1 MSESD
6 CPEIPRFRMDNE
18 TRRRNDD
25 DASLPRVFVLLFFF
39 FCYFINTHLR
49 LLKQPTSAHFQTPRP
64 DIAPPVSPSQVE
76 VSLTPPNLHVDV
88 AFLVSLAW
96 TAIMLDF

>member
-64 DIAPPVSPSQVE
+64 DIAPPVSPSQV
-76 VSLTPPNLHVDV
+76 VGFINAT
-88 AFLVSLAW
+88 
-96 TAIMLDF
+96 